1 MPRPRFH
8 KLPPE
13 KRRAI
18 LDAAGEELA
27 KHGFDKASLNGII
40 ARAGVSKGA
49 FYYYFDDKVD
59 LFATVLEDLDATYAW
74 SDALRAEGVTR
85 DNFWSRLSELTQRTF
100 ADARER
106 PWLVHVGKV
115 FYDVPPAVRAAPRLR
130 ELFVRMDGAFQA
142 FVRRGQ
148 EVGAIRTD
156 LPASLLIALF
166 YAIDQAFAQWLP
178 GHYATMAD
186 EERAAFELAS
196 FDLIRRIAAP

>member
-1 MPRPRFH
+1 MPRPRFD

-27 KHGFDKASLNGII
+27 THGFDKASLNAII

-74 SDALRAEGVTR
+74 SDALRAEGVTK
-85 DNFWSRLSELTQRTF
+85 DNFWDRMRELTERTF

-106 PWLVHVGKV
+106 PWLMDVGKV
-115 FYDVPPAVRAAPRLR
+115 FYEVPAEVRESPRLR
-130 ELFVRMDGAFQA
+130 DVFAHMDAAFQS

-156 LPASLLIALF
+156 LPATLLIALF

-178 GHYATMAD
+178 AHYGSMGDA
-186 EERAAFELAS
+186 ERAAFEVAS
-196 FDLIRRIAAP
+196 FDLIRRLADP